1 MHKGLYNINVAFY
14 CSENLVKS
22 LEEVKPFLGFNL
34 NTLNI
39 VNGKNLLNN
48 NYDVLVIGP
57 ESNKRLSLDDVTIPK
72 VLIKKQKEKCEI
84 IIK

>member
-1 MHKGLYNINVAFY
+1 MHKDLYNINVAFC

-39 VNGKNLLNN
+39 VNGKKSNIAETVK
-48 NYDVLVIGP
+48 D
-57 ESNKRLSLDDVTIPK
+57 ESAQQLYRPPKKNRKKTIT
-72 VLIKKQKEKCEI
+72 KKSEKI
-84 IIK
+84 

>member
-1 MHKGLYNINVAFY
+1 
-14 CSENLVKS
+14 

-39 VNGKNLLNN
+39 VNGKNSLND

-57 ESNKRLSLDDVTIPK
+57 ESSKRLPLDEVTIPK
-72 VLIKKQKEKCEI
+72 VLVKKQKEKNNLETI
-84 IIK
+84 LI

>member
-1 MHKGLYNINVAFY
+1 MHKDLYNINVAFC

-39 VNGKNLLNN
+39 VNGKNSLND

-57 ESNKRLSLDDVTIPK
+57 ESGKRLPLDDVTIP
-72 VLIKKQKEKCEI
+72 
-84 IIK
+84 